1 MDKRK
6 PGRPRVVTV
15 PYEAEAAEFNRAIL
29 ASRLSPREIAYRF
42 GRPEDK
48 IREMMAGHVRPDLV
62 ILRGIG
68 G

>member
-1 MDKRK
+1 MEKRK
-6 PGRPRVVTV
+6 PGRPKRVST
-15 PYEAEAAEFNRAIL
+15 PYEAEAEVFNKAIL

-42 GRPEDK
+42 GRPEEK
-48 IREMMAGHVRPDLV
+48 IREMMEGRIRPDLL

>member
-1 MDKRK
+1 MEKRK
-6 PGRPRVVTV
+6 PGRPKRVSV
-15 PYEAEAAEFNRAIL
+15 PYEAEAEVFNKAIL

-48 IREMMAGHVRPDLV
+48 IREMMEGRVRPDLL

>member
-1 MDKRK
+1 MEKRK
-6 PGRPRVVTV
+6 PGRPRRQAR
-15 PYEAEAAEFNRAIL
+15 PYESEAEAFNKAIL

-48 IREMMAGHVRPDLV
+48 IRAMMEGTVRPDLV
-62 ILRGIG
+62 IMRAIG